1 MIEDP
6 YILFTRIPVVV
17 DEQGNLFT
25 DPLWVKDIELHL
37 SYIEHFSMCC
47 PVERSGNLDGLQS
60 ISHLDIKRLYGLR
73 KDYGLASV
81 LKNFIPNFITVFNA
95 CKRAR
100 IVHSDGAGWAFPL
113 SFYVL
118 PLKPF
123 LRFQWVIVIESSFW
137 MLAQGQARTLRA
149 LIEHHVHTVL
159 LKRCVKL
166 ANARI
171 FTQSFYKDYFLGRN
185 NSRTLINPASWL
197 DKKFMAAPE
206 TVRKRFEGRR
216 SRALHLLYPSRL
228 VLDKGV
234 LVVLEAIEQLEV
246 EGVDIS
252 VTLMGEGDLKAH
264 CLRFAAE
271 RRSGVQVSFLNAVDY
286 GKDFFSII
294 AQHDWL
300 LVPTLKQ
307 EQPRIIFDAF
317 SQGVPVIGSDTS
329 GVLDITSKRNALT
342 FETGNPSSLAE
353 RIRHAARHPGLALEM
368 GLAGLD
374 YATGKTHLQMHQV
387 REEFLKSSLT
397 PSANPRAEH
406 D

>member
-17 DEQGNLFT
+17 NEQGVLFT

-37 SYIEHFSMCC
+37 SYIENFGMCC
-47 PVERSGNLDGLQS
+47 PVERGRDVDGLQS
-60 ISHLDIKRLYGLR
+60 IAHLDIKWLYELR
-73 KDYGLASV
+73 KDHGFRSV
-81 LKNFIPNFITVFNA
+81 LKNFIPNFLTVINA
-95 CKRAR
+95 CKKAQ

-123 LRFQWVIVIESSFW
+123 FRFQWVVVIESSFW
-137 MLAQGQARTLRA
+137 MLAQGQPRTLRA
-149 LIEHHVHTVL
+149 IIEHHVHTLL

-171 FTQSFYKDYFLGRN
+171 FTQSFYKDYFLGRD

-197 DKKFMAAPE
+197 DKKFMASPE
-206 TVRKRFEGRR
+206 AVRKRFEGRR
-216 SRALHLLYPSRL
+216 NRTLNVLYPSRL

-234 LVVLEAIEQLEV
+234 LVVLEAIKQLQV
-246 EGVDIS
+246 EHVDLT
-252 VTLMGEGDLKAH
+252 VTIMGEGDLKAH
-264 CLRFAAE
+264 CLRVAAE
-271 RRSGVQVSFLNAVDY
+271 NRGSVEVRFQSAVDY
-286 GKDFFSII
+286 GRDFFSII

-317 SQGVPVIGSDTS
+317 SQGVPVIGSDTA
-329 GVLDITSKRNALT
+329 GVLDITSKQNALT
-342 FETGNPSSLAE
+342 FETGNPSSLAAC
-353 RIRHAARHPGLALEM
+353 IRHAARHPELALEM
-368 GLAGLD
+368 GLAGLE

-387 REEFLKSSLT
+387 REAFLKSSLT
-397 PSANPRAEH
+397 PSARPRA
-406 D
+406 

>member
-6 YILFTRIPVVV
+6 YVLFTRIPVVV
-17 DEQGNLFT
+17 DEQGGLFT
-25 DPLWVKDIELHL
+25 DPLWVRDIELHL
-37 SYIEHFSMCC
+37 TYIENFGMCC
-47 PVERSGNLDGLQS
+47 PVERGDNVDGLQS
-60 ISHLDIKRLYGLR
+60 ISHLDVKWLFKLR
-73 KDYGLASV
+73 KDHGLASV
-81 LKNFIPNFITVFNA
+81 LKNFFPNFITVINA

-113 SFYVL
+113 SFYLL

-123 LRFQWVIVIESSFW
+123 FRFQWVIVIESSFW

-149 LIEHHVHTVL
+149 IVEHHVHTLL
-159 LKRCVKL
+159 LKCCLKL

-171 FTQSFYKDYFLGRN
+171 FTQSFYKEYFLGRN

-197 DKKFMAAPE
+197 DKKFMASPE
-206 TVRKRFEGRR
+206 AVRKRFEGRR
-216 SRALHLLYPSRL
+216 SRTLNVLYPSRL

-234 LVVLEAIEQLEV
+234 LVVLEAIEQLKTEDL
-246 EGVDIS
+246 DIT

-271 RRSGVQVSFLNAVDY
+271 KRGGVEVRFQNAVDY
-286 GKDFFSII
+286 GKDFFRII

-329 GVLDITSKRNALT
+329 GVLDITSKHNALT
-342 FETGNPSSLAE
+342 FETGNPSSLADC
-353 RIRHAARHPGLALEM
+353 IRHAARHPELALEM

-397 PSANPRAEH
+397 PSASSRAQN

>member
-6 YILFTRIPVVV
+6 YILFTRIAVVV
-17 DEQGNLFT
+17 DEQGDVFT

-37 SYIEHFSMCC
+37 GYIANFGMCC
-47 PVERSGNLDGLQS
+47 PVERGSNIDGLQS
-60 ISHLDIKRLYGLR
+60 IGHLDVKWLYALR

-81 LKNFIPNFITVFNA
+81 LKNFIPNFITVINA
-95 CKRAR
+95 CKKAR

-113 SFYVL
+113 SFYLL

-123 LRFQWVIVIESSFW
+123 FRFQWVIVIESSFW
-137 MLAQGQARTLRA
+137 MLAQGQPRSLRA
-149 LIEHHVHTVL
+149 IIEHHMHTLL
-159 LKRCVKL
+159 LKRCLKL

-171 FTQSFYKDYFLGRN
+171 FTQSFYKEYFLGRN
-185 NSRTLINPASWL
+185 SSRTLINPASWL
-197 DKKFMAAPE
+197 DKKYIAAPDA
-206 TVRKRFEGRR
+206 VRKRFEAKGNRK
-216 SRALHLLYPSRL
+216 LKLLYPSRL

-234 LVVLEAIEQLEV
+234 LVVLEAIEQLQIENI
-246 EGVDIS
+246 DIT
-252 VTLMGEGDLKAH
+252 VTLMGEGDFKEH

-271 RRSGVQVSFLNAVDY
+271 DHGGIEVRFQNAVDY

-329 GVLDITSKRNALT
+329 GVLDITSKHNTLT
-342 FETGNPSSLAE
+342 FETGNPSSLAD
-353 RIRHAARHPGLALEM
+353 RIRHASRHPELALEM

-397 PSANPRAEH
+397 ASTSPRA
-406 D
+406 

>member
-6 YILFTRIPVVV
+6 YMLFTRIPVVV
-17 DEQGNLFT
+17 DEQGGLFT

-37 SYIEHFSMCC
+37 TYIENFGMCC
-47 PVERSGNLDGLQS
+47 PVERGGNVDGLQS
-60 ISHLDIKRLYGLR
+60 ISHLDVKWLYGLR

-81 LKNFIPNFITVFNA
+81 LKNFFPNFITVINA
-95 CKRAR
+95 CKHAR

-113 SFYVL
+113 SFYLL
-118 PLKPF
+118 PLKPLF
-123 LRFQWVIVIESSFW
+123 RFQWVIVIESSFW

-149 LIEHHVHTVL
+149 IIEHHVHTLL
-159 LKRCVKL
+159 LKCCLKL

-171 FTQSFYKDYFLGRN
+171 FTQSFYKEYFLGSN
-185 NSRTLINPASWL
+185 NSHTLINPASWL
-197 DKKFMAAPE
+197 DKKYMAAPE
-206 TVRKRFEGRR
+206 AVRKRFEARR
-216 SRALHLLYPSRL
+216 NRTLNVLYPSRL

-234 LVVLEAIEQLEV
+234 LVVLEAIEQLEA
-246 EGVDIS
+246 ESIDIT
-252 VTLMGEGDLKAH
+252 VTIMGEGDLKEH

-271 RRSGVQVSFLNAVDY
+271 KHGGIEVRFLNAVDY

-329 GVLDITSKRNALT
+329 GVLDITSKLNTLT
-342 FETGNPSSLAE
+342 FETGNPSSLAD
-353 RIRHAARHPGLALEM
+353 RIRHAARHPELALEM

-397 PSANPRAEH
+397 PSANPRAPN

>member
-6 YILFTRIPVVV
+6 YMLFTRIPVVV
-17 DEQGNLFT
+17 DEQGNVFT

-37 SYIEHFSMCC
+37 TYIKNFGMCC
-47 PVERSGNLDGLQS
+47 PVERGGNVDGLQS
-60 ISHLDIKRLYGLR
+60 ISHLDVKWLFGLR
-73 KDYGLASV
+73 KDHGLASV
-81 LKNFIPNFITVFNA
+81 LKNLIPNFITVINA
-95 CKRAR
+95 CKQAR

-113 SFYVL
+113 SFYLL
-118 PLKPF
+118 PLKPLF
-123 LRFQWVIVIESSFW
+123 RFQWVIVIESSFW

-149 LIEHHVHTVL
+149 IFEHHIHTQL
-159 LKRCVKL
+159 LKCCLKL

-171 FTQSFYKDYFLGRN
+171 FTQSFYKEYFLGRN

-197 DKKFMAAPE
+197 DKKFMASPE
-206 TVRKRFEGRR
+206 AVRERFEGRR
-216 SRALHLLYPSRL
+216 NQTLNLLYPSRL

-234 LVVLEAIEQLEV
+234 LVVLEAIEQLDA
-246 EGVDIS
+246 EGIDIT

-271 RRSGVQVSFLNAVDY
+271 NRRGVEVRFQNAVDY

-294 AQHDWL
+294 ARHDWL

-329 GVLDITSKRNALT
+329 GVLDITSKHNALT
-342 FETGNPSSLAE
+342 FETGNPSSLAD
-353 RIRHAARHPGLALEM
+353 RIRHAARHPELALEM
-368 GLAGLD
+368 GLAGLE

-397 PSANPRAEH
+397 PSASPRN
-406 D
+406 

>member
-6 YILFTRIPVVV
+6 YILFTRIAVVV
-17 DEQGNLFT
+17 DEQGDVFT

-37 SYIEHFSMCC
+37 GYIANFGMCC
-47 PVERSGNLDGLQS
+47 PVERGSNIDGLQS
-60 ISHLDIKRLYGLR
+60 IGHLDVKWLYALR

-81 LKNFIPNFITVFNA
+81 LKNFIPNFITVINA
-95 CKRAR
+95 CKKAR

-113 SFYVL
+113 SFYLL

-123 LRFQWVIVIESSFW
+123 FRFQWVIVIESSFW
-137 MLAQGQARTLRA
+137 MLAQGQPRSLRA
-149 LIEHHVHTVL
+149 IIEHHMHTLL
-159 LKRCVKL
+159 LKRCLKL

-171 FTQSFYKDYFLGRN
+171 FTQSFYKEYFLGRN
-185 NSRTLINPASWL
+185 SSRTLINPASWL
-197 DKKFMAAPE
+197 DKKYIAAPDA
-206 TVRKRFEGRR
+206 VRKRFEAKGNRK
-216 SRALHLLYPSRL
+216 LKLLYPSRL

-234 LVVLEAIEQLEV
+234 LVVLEAIEQLQIENI
-246 EGVDIS
+246 DIT
-252 VTLMGEGDLKAH
+252 VTLMGEGDFKEH

-271 RRSGVQVSFLNAVDY
+271 DHGGIEVRFQNAVDY

-329 GVLDITSKRNALT
+329 GVLDITSKHNTLT
-342 FETGNPSSLAE
+342 FETGNPSSLAD
-353 RIRHAARHPGLALEM
+353 RIRHAARYPELALEM

-397 PSANPRAEH
+397 PSANPRAPN